1 MRVEIEQASGR
12 VVQGQAVLWLGVS
25 EEAEALRICHRHRR
39 HQAGSASRPLRL
51 PLSVSVEQ
59 ALMPAWEEL
68 VSTVVARVYEPD
80 VTILYHH
87 PETMHALTTKALN
100 ENGFSFTA
108 ANQIR

>member
-1 MRVEIEQASGR
+1 M
-12 VVQGQAVLWLGVS
+12 
-25 EEAEALRICHRHRR
+25 
-39 HQAGSASRPLRL
+39 

-59 ALMPAWEEL
+59 ALMPAWEGL
-68 VSTVVARVYEPD
+68 VSTVVAIVYEPD